1 MRYVTVGAAALV
13 LAAAG
18 SAMAQDISTVN
29 GYNVQ
34 LREFND
40 FPTSILNWGP
50 AGAPVTPAPVPMHAP
65 LAPFGAG
72 VEFLEQF
79 PQGTPGGFANKH
91 QALFSNDG
99 GLTPFGL
106 NQHQSFT
113 VNSDVRISDPAGSP
127 RKEGGLKFY
136 NDRGGGFI
144 DEGEILVAGDNGEV
158 AGFGAN
164 LSFFTFG
171 AGTYTVGQ
179 TAHMQFQ
186 YFGPGVNSFY
196 ASYRVIFTDPVT
208 GVHDTGLRDFDHN
221 GAIDPTN
228 PANGFNNGSKLG
240 WLDQNQR
247 SPVINDFADVV
258 YSNSSVVPA
267 PGAAAILGL
276 AGLFAGRRRR

>member
-1 MRYVTVGAAALV
+1 MSKLTLGAIAL

-18 SAMAQDISTVN
+18 SAVAQDISTVN

-34 LREFND
+34 IREFND
-40 FPTSILNWGP
+40 FPTSNLMWGP
-50 AGAPVTPAPVPMHAP
+50 AGSPVIPGPVPGHFA
-65 LAPFGAG
+65 LAGFNSG
-72 VEFLEQF
+72 VEFQESF
-79 PQGTPGGFANKH
+79 PQGTQGNFANKH

-99 GLTPFGL
+99 GATPFGL
-106 NQHQSFT
+106 DQHQSFSVST
-113 VNSDVRISDPAGSP
+113 NVRITSPAGSP

-164 LSFFTFG
+164 LTFFSFGPG
-171 AGTYTVGQ
+171 AYTPGQ
-179 TAHMQFQ
+179 TARMTFN

-196 ASYRVIFTDPVT
+196 ASYQVIFTDPVT
-208 GVHDTGLRDFDHN
+208 GVHDTGIRDFDHA

-228 PANGFNNGSKLG
+228 PANGFNNGSRLG

-258 YSNSSVVPA
+258 YGNVSIVPA
-267 PGAAAILGL
+267 PGAAALIGL
-276 AGLFAGRRRR
+276 AGLVAGRRRR

>member
-1 MRYVTVGAAALV
+1 MRKSALGAAALV

-18 SAMAQDISTVN
+18 SAMAQDISTLN

-40 FPTSILNWGP
+40 FPTSILNWGH
-50 AGAPVTPAPVPMHAP
+50 AGAPVTPAPVPAHVP
-65 LAPFGAG
+65 LAGFGAG
-72 VEFLEQF
+72 VEFSEQF
-79 PQGTPGGFANKH
+79 PQGTQGGFANKH

-99 GLTPFGL
+99 GVTPFGL
-106 NQHQSFT
+106 DQHQSFSVST
-113 VNSDVRISDPAGSP
+113 DVRLSSPAGSP

-164 LSFFTFG
+164 LSFFSFG
-171 AGTYTVGQ
+171 PGAYTPGQ
-179 TAHMQFQ
+179 TARMTFN

-196 ASYRVIFTDPVT
+196 ASYQVIFTDPVT
-208 GVHDTGLRDFDHN
+208 GVHDTGIRDFDHA
-221 GAIDPTN
+221 GAVDPTN

-247 SPVINDFADVV
+247 SPVINDFVDAV
-258 YSNSSVVPA
+258 YGNVSVIPA
-267 PGAAAILGL
+267 PGAAALIGL
-276 AGLFAGRRRR
+276 AGLVSRRRRR

>member
-1 MRYVTVGAAALV
+1 MSKITVGAVALV

-18 SAMAQDISTVN
+18 SALAQDISTVN

-40 FPTSILNWGP
+40 FATSNLMWGP
-50 AGAPVTPAPVPMHAP
+50 AGAPVNPGPVPGHFP
-65 LAPFGAG
+65 LPGFGGG
-72 VEFLEQF
+72 VEFQEQF
-79 PQGTPGGFANKH
+79 PQGTPGNFANKH

-99 GLTPFGL
+99 GVTPFGL
-106 NQHQSFT
+106 NQIQSFT
-113 VNSDVRISDPAGSP
+113 INSDVRITSPAGSP

-171 AGTYTVGQ
+171 AGTYTPGS

-186 YFGPGVNSFY
+186 YFAPGTNSFF

-208 GVHDTGLRDFDHN
+208 GVHDTGVLDFDHN
-221 GAIDPTN
+221 GALDPTN

-258 YSNSSVVPA
+258 YGNASIIPA
-267 PGAAAILGL
+267 PGAAALIGL
-276 AGLFAGRRRR
+276 AGLLAGRRRR